1 MYYHCLYYL
10 PQINKRKVKYLVDK
24 GYRAS
29 IDDLTMTNGEIHD
42 LLVTSRDIKL
52 TKIAATAYKQF
63 LLDKHKRNIEMELE
77 KLDKEQVPSHLHQ
90 YF

>member
-1 MYYHCLYYL
+1 MYYHCHYYL
-10 PQINKRKVKYLVDK
+10 PQINKRKVKSLVDK

-29 IDDLTMTNGEIHD
+29 IDDLTMTNGEIYD

-52 TKIAATAYKQF
+52 TKIAATAYKQA
-63 LLDKHKRNIEMELE
+63 LLDQHRSNIKMELE